1 MFKDIRKKPK
11 QTRQQFAFWYAVGLT
26 AVVAF
31 IWVLSLQ
38 YRLDTST
45 LTEDGVDTHT
55 GAFAQFLNEA
65 KENFATAFSAFG
77 TSTEPASE
85 EEVAE
90 PVATSTQFILTPRAK
105 KSPGGFAS
113 SRRRAPRALEL
124 PSSNRHFVVQ

>member
-90 PVATSTQFILTPRAK
+90 PVATSTQFILTPRATTTEEEPK
-105 KSPGGFAS
+105 KEPRRVRVEPAS
-113 SRRRAPRALEL
+113 SAT
-124 PSSNRHFVVQ
+124 SSGTAEQ